1 MYNCIVF
8 FASLLLPVVAI
19 FNKKIKLFVDGRKQ
33 TFSKI
38 ATLKNSKTIWF
49 HAASLGE
56 FEQAIPLIEVL
67 KVTHAEYK
75 ILVTFFS
82 PSGYEIRKHF
92 KLADVVCYLPL
103 DSRSNAKL
111 FVETVNPA
119 FAIFVKYEFWP
130 NLLFEL
136 KRKEISTI
144 LVSGIFRKEQV
155 FFKKYGGFMRKC
167 H

>member
-1 MYNCIVF
+1 MKIVYNCIVF

-82 PSGYEIRKHF
+82 PQDTKFVSTLSWQMSFVIYRLTVAQMQSCLL
-92 KLADVVCYLPL
+92 KL
-103 DSRSNAKL
+103 
-111 FVETVNPA
+111 
-119 FAIFVKYEFWP
+119 
-130 NLLFEL
+130 
-136 KRKEISTI
+136 
-144 LVSGIFRKEQV
+144 
-155 FFKKYGGFMRKC
+155 
-167 H
+167 